1 MPRLSEEKKAVL
13 EAMTRDALYKAA
25 RELLEEEGWRGMT
38 MERLASRAGMA
49 KGTVYNYFPNKR
61 EIIFFVIERNTLPIR
76 EMVRKIDLDTAD
88 PLETLRTVIHE
99 SLQGMYRNR
108 RSVVALIRAFHE
120 DAELKQNHFCEEKHP
135 MWEVRVFVRETIRR
149 GVERGIFRNVDP
161 FVAESAIHFV
171 IMGMA
176 RQLVL
181 GAPDIPLDEFGASL
195 GDIVLNGIIAR
206 GESKE

>member
-1 MPRLSEEKKAVL
+1 MPRLSEEKKALL
-13 EAMTRDALYKAA
+13 ETMTRDVLYKAA

-38 MERLASRAGMA
+38 MERLARRAGMA

-61 EIIFFVIERNTLPIR
+61 EILFFVMDRNTRPLR
-76 EMVRKIDLDTAD
+76 EMVREIDLETAN
-88 PLETLRTVIHE
+88 PLETVQVVVRSI
-99 SLQGMYRNR
+99 LQSMYQYR

-120 DAELKQNHFCEEKHP
+120 DAEFKTDHLSEEKHP
-135 MWEVRVFVRETIRR
+135 MWEVRVFLREAIRR
-149 GVERGIFRNVDP
+149 GVEQGAFRPVDP
-161 FVAESAIHFV
+161 VIAETAINSI

-181 GAPDIPLDEFGASL
+181 GTEDTPLEEFAVSL

-206 GESKE
+206 GESTE